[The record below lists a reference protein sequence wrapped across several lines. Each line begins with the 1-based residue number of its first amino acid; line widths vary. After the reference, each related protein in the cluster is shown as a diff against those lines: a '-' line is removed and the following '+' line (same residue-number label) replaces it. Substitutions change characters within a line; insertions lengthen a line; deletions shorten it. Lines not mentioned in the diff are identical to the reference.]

1 MTRVPANRYA
11 IFCLIASGG
20 FLFDLWSKNT
30 VFDWLGYPH
39 GVSKAYIDSWV
50 TFRFYTSFNHG
61 ALWGLGQ
68 GFSWL
73 FASLSIV
80 AIIAVV
86 YWLFVRGAAVSL
98 WLTVSLAAIMS
109 GTLGNLWD
117 RLGLHGCI
125 DNNGDP
131 LFAVRDFLLF
141 TFGKFP
147 WPVFNL
153 ADVFLVTG
161 AVMLVLQSFGSE
173 KQPETDVATQ
183 SAEETTPAGA
193 GTG

>member
-11 IFCLIASGG
+11 IFGLIAGGG
-20 FLFDLWSKNT
+20 FLFDLWTKNS
-30 VFDWLGYPH
+30 VFDWLGYPD
-39 GVSKAYIDSWV
+39 GVSKAYIESWL

-61 ALWGLGQ
+61 ALWGFGQ

-86 YWLFVRGAAVSL
+86 YWLFVRGAAVSG
-98 WLTVSLAAIMS
+98 WLTVSLALIMS

-125 DNNGDP
+125 DNNGGL

-141 TFGKFP
+141 SFGKFH
-147 WPVFNL
+147 WPVFNF
-153 ADVFLVTG
+153 ADAFLVTG
-161 AVMLVLQSFGSE
+161 AIMLVLQSFGSE
-173 KQPETDVATQ
+173 MQPETAVVTE
-183 SAEETTPAGA
+183 SAEETSPAGA
-193 GTG
+193 STG